1 MEYWVSGWV
10 GHTMVLGRGLHWF
23 GSVGFG
29 RRVGEQDTYLG
40 VLLYWMNH
48 LQPLDAWFL
57 WMWPLWWSRFTP
69 FTVVASPPNH
79 DVSFTQPHSLAA

>member
-1 MEYWVSGWV
+1 MGLWDIGWWVVDGWV

-40 VLLYWMNH
+40 VLLYWMDH
-48 LQPLDAWFL
+48 LQHLYA
-57 WMWPLWWSRFTP
+57 WPLWCSR
-69 FTVVASPPNH
+69 FTVVASLPNH
-79 DVSFTQPHSLAA
+79 DISFTQPHSLAA